1 MALIAIPYE
10 ELNYKAFS
18 IWKGQGILITSGDF
32 EKGQYNTMTIG
43 WGSLGV
49 IWSTPFAMVAVRPT
63 RHTYKFMEEYDSFTL
78 CAFSTKYRSALD
90 LLGTKSG
97 RDGDKIRE
105 SGLTAIASQFVAS
118 PAFAEAELIL
128 ECKKNYWTDLDP
140 SHFLDGRIKNNYP
153 LKDYHRIYFGLVKG
167 VFGLESFSSKK

>member
-1 MALIAIPYE
+1 MIH
-10 ELNYKAFS
+10 S
-18 IWKGQGILITSGDF
+18 
-32 EKGQYNTMTIG
+32 
-43 WGSLGV
+43 
-49 IWSTPFAMVAVRPT
+49 
-63 RHTYKFMEEYDSFTL
+63 L
-78 CAFSTKYRSALD
+78 CAHFRPEYRSALD

-105 SGLTAIASQFVAS
+105 SGLTVVASQFVAS

-140 SHFLDGRIKNNYP
+140 SHFLDGRIEKNYP

-167 VFGLESFSSKK
+167 VFGLESFRSKIIAHTGKIISGIYYRKNAVQSLMIQGLLHNLY

>member
-1 MALIAIPYE
+1 MRLIAIPYD

-32 EKGQYNTMTIG
+32 ETGQYNTMTIG

-49 IWSTPFAMVAVRPT
+49 IWSIPFAMVAVRPT
-63 RHTYKFMEEYDSFTL
+63 RYTYKFMEEYDSFTL
-78 CAFSTKYRSALD
+78 CAFSPAYRPALD

-105 SGLTAIASQFVAS
+105 SGLTVIASQYVAS

-128 ECKKNYWTDLDP
+128 ECKKNYWSDLDP
-140 SHFLDGRIKNNYP
+140 SHFLDGRIENSYP

-167 VFGLESFSSKK
+167 VFGLESYRSKI